1 MSTDFTTIL
10 LRDFNNLLEE
20 GVDHNVIIQ
29 AGEEPNTKS
38 FRAHSGILRARCP
51 YFRTALSETWVK
63 PQEDG
68 VIIFKKPNISAEIF
82 DIILKYIYTG
92 KIALDKQ
99 DGTGIL
105 RLLMAADEL
114 ILHDLFGFIQ
124 QHLIEYKAEWMQENF
139 DLVRRTVFQN
149 DRLKKLQDYCV
160 ERICKEPTLLFS
172 SKDYLSVNLTVL
184 LRVFQRDDLQLDEIE
199 VWDYLI
205 QWGTT
210 QTCAS
215 TETPDLILEDISKWS
230 KEHVK
235 ALQSTI
241 QQCIPLIRIFQIS
254 SKDFFNKIVPY
265 KGILPKS
272 LYKDVMKY
280 HMVPDCPRPPS
291 LMPPR
296 RGGFESILIR
306 AKHAALISSWI
317 DRNDINVFYNST
329 NIPYEYSNIPY
340 EFKLLV
346 RGSRDGFS
354 PAAFHAKCDL
364 QGPTVLV
371 LKIHGTGQLIG
382 GYNPISWDSTNK
394 WGTTKDSFLFSL
406 GDGEDLKNV
415 VFSRVQEH
423 SRAVLC
429 SQAIGPC
436 FGSGDL
442 VMGGTHANFNLELGC
457 SCKRQSYER
466 HLIINHDRFSVV
478 EYEIFKVTPKLGV
491 RNSQVFNNNNISRTS
506 GRFSLLLSHNHYFT
520 PNNQQPHYN

>member
-1 MSTDFTTIL
+1 MSMSTDFTTIL

-68 VIIFKKPNISAEIF
+68 IIIFRKPNISAEIF

-92 KIALDKQ
+92 KIALDRQ

-124 QHLIEYKAEWMQENF
+124 QHLIEHKAEWMQENF

-160 ERICKEPTLLFS
+160 DKICKEPSLLFNL
-172 SKDYLSVNLTVL
+172 KDYLSVNLTVL

-205 QWGTT
+205 QWGTAH
-210 QTCAS
+210 TCAS
-215 TETPDLILEDISKWS
+215 TETPDLALEHISKWS
-230 KEHVK
+230 EEHVK
-235 ALQSTI
+235 VLQSTI
-241 QQCIPLIRIFQIS
+241 YQCIPLIRIFQIS

-265 KGILPKS
+265 KDILSKS
-272 LYKDVMKY
+272 LYEDVMKY
-280 HMVPDCPRPPS
+280 HMVPDCPKPPS

-317 DRNDINVFYNST
+317 DRNDINVFCNST
-329 NIPYEYSNIPY
+329 SIPYEYSNIPY
-340 EFKLLV
+340 EFKLLI

-382 GYNPISWDSTNK
+382 
-394 WGTTKDSFLFSL
+394 

-466 HLIINHDRFSVV
+466 HLILNHDRFSVD

-491 RNSQVFNNNNISRTS
+491 RNSQHYNNFTRTS
-506 GRFSLLLSHNHYFT
+506 GRFSLLLPHNHYFT

>member
-1 MSTDFTTIL
+1 MSMSTDFTTIL

-82 DIILKYIYTG
+82 DIILKYIYT
-92 KIALDKQ
+92 
-99 DGTGIL
+99 
-105 RLLMAADEL
+105 
-114 ILHDLFGFIQ
+114 
-124 QHLIEYKAEWMQENF
+124 
-139 DLVRRTVFQN
+139 
-149 DRLKKLQDYCV
+149 
-160 ERICKEPTLLFS
+160 
-172 SKDYLSVNLTVL
+172 
-184 LRVFQRDDLQLDEIE
+184 
-199 VWDYLI
+199 
-205 QWGTT
+205 
-210 QTCAS
+210 
-215 TETPDLILEDISKWS
+215 
-230 KEHVK
+230 
-235 ALQSTI
+235 
-241 QQCIPLIRIFQIS
+241 
-254 SKDFFNKIVPY
+254 
-265 KGILPKS
+265 
-272 LYKDVMKY
+272 
-280 HMVPDCPRPPS
+280 
-291 LMPPR
+291 
-296 RGGFESILIR
+296 
-306 AKHAALISSWI
+306 
-317 DRNDINVFYNST
+317 
-329 NIPYEYSNIPY
+329 
-340 EFKLLV
+340 
-346 RGSRDGFS
+346 
-354 PAAFHAKCDL
+354 
-364 QGPTVLV
+364 
-371 LKIHGTGQLIG
+371 
-382 GYNPISWDSTNK
+382 
-394 WGTTKDSFLFSL
+394 